1 MGHGGKVSTV
11 ETSLEM
17 GLLKESPSGSWREG
31 EYCRD
36 VFRNETTKREPK
48 PQVGHGGKVS
58 TVQTSLGMRLLIESP
73 SGSWREVRIAVNPL
87 VRT

>member
-11 ETSLEM
+11 ETFLEM
-17 GLLKESPSGSWREG
+17 RLLKESPSGSWREG

-48 PQVGHGGKVS
+48 WVMEG
-58 TVQTSLGMRLLIESP
+58 RFFFIIENFKIIIKKLYNN
-73 SGSWREVRIAVNPL
+73 ELKII
-87 VRT
+87 

>member
-11 ETSLEM
+11 ETFLEM
-17 GLLKESPSGSWREG
+17 RLLKESPSGSWREG

-48 PQVGHGGKVS
+48 WVMEG
-58 TVQTSLGMRLLIESP
+58 R
-73 SGSWREVRIAVNPL
+73 
-87 VRT
+87 